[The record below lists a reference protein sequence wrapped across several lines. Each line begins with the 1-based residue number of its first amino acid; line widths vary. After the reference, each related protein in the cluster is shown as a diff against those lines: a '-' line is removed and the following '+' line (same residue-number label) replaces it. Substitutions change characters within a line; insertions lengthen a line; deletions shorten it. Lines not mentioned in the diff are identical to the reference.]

1 RVRWHTTDDVD
12 TQRQREIDCNNRLFY
27 YGLSGTPSGSVITAA
42 TFDSGMVRRT
52 CTATVAKDQTWSC
65 AQTLGDG
72 GYTWTAQVAASGP
85 ASQQVDF
92 VVNTRG
98 YPAPTI
104 DHTPSP
110 NSDAKPILTGTV
122 SASLTNKSFHLEVTE
137 NGKAICIVS
146 PIKSTNWACALADKL
161 GDGPH
166 VLSVD
171 VDFSNGDEAT
181 PSGNANAFVVK
192 TSISKPTLAP
202 VPTPTSSAS
211 ILFSGTGEPAA
222 VVTLARGSAVLC
234 QSAVS
239 AGGAWS
245 CMPPSPLPDGEHT
258 VSATQQDAAGNVS
271 APRRPPDHLR
281 GLGRGGRAGL
291 PHRQLFAAALLGGR
305 ERSGSLELRAGV
317 RRRRWRLS
325 VERIPGDAGGKP
337 QRSIRC
343 GATRRAHAADAV
355 VRRSVVADA
364 RCLAAPHRP
373 CPGGIPRLRVP
384 RRDGGL

>member
-1 RVRWHTTDDVD
+1 MTIIRDHSYLFVCLAAACGGALDSSLVERDRALTAATADSPG
-12 TQRQREIDCNNRLFY
+12 QGEIVCNNKVVFFGR
-27 YGLSGTPSGSVITAA
+27 SGAPSGSVITAA

-181 PSGNANAFVVK
+181 PSGNENAFVVK

-202 VPTPTSSAS
+202 VPTPTSSTS

-234 QSAVS
+234 QSAGCCAFLNAS
-239 AGGAWS
+239 W
-245 CMPPSPLPDGEHT
+245 T
-258 VSATQQDAAGNVS
+258 
-271 APRRPPDHLR
+271 
-281 GLGRGGRAGL
+281 
-291 PHRQLFAAALLGGR
+291 
-305 ERSGSLELRAGV
+305 
-317 RRRRWRLS
+317 
-325 VERIPGDAGGKP
+325 
-337 QRSIRC
+337 
-343 GATRRAHAADAV
+343 
-355 VRRSVVADA
+355 
-364 RCLAAPHRP
+364 
-373 CPGGIPRLRVP
+373 
-384 RRDGGL
+384 